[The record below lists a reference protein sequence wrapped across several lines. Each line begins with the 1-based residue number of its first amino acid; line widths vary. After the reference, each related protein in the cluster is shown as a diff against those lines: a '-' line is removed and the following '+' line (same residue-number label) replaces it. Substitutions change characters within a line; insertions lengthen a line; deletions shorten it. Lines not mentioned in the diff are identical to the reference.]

1 MKRKLFL
8 NFLLIGLLAAF
19 LCCACLV
26 AVMANQS
33 ERQTFRQLAE
43 EAMLAQQGYTNAGDT
58 WLASLDTDL
67 RLTHIAA
74 DGTVLFDNE
83 ANASTMANHLDRK
96 EIAQA
101 LAEGSGQ
108 NIHQSETMMERTLYY
123 ATRLDDGTVLR
134 VAYTQRSALFAV
146 MSSLPMIAGILLVMA
161 LLCVVLAARLS
172 SQLVKPINAV
182 DLDAP
187 RMNEVYPELSPLV
200 ERIQQQNHTIRDQ
213 MEQLVQSQHEF
224 TAITENMSEGF
235 LLVSTRM
242 EVLSGNHAAFDL
254 LKMDDSRQPLLLRKA
269 CREPRIITAAESA
282 LAGIKDEAII
292 PFGTMS
298 WQMIATPV
306 SADGHLSGAVI
317 LLLDVTERTD
327 REALRREFSANVS
340 HELKTPLTSI
350 SGYAELM
357 KEGMLP
363 PEKTKDA
370 AATIYRESQRLIAL
384 IGDIIKLSQLD
395 EAEGR
400 FEQEQVDLYRMAGD
414 MLDDLRMVA
423 DERHV
428 TLNLTGSSQ
437 SVIGVPHVLREM
449 LYNLCD
455 NAIKYNRE
463 GGSVTV
469 HVTQIQ
475 RHVHVTVKD
484 TGIGIPADEQQR
496 IFERFYRVDKSRSRA
511 MGGTGLGLSIVKHGA
526 QLHHANI
533 DLHSEP
539 GKGTAIT
546 IIF

>member
-33 ERQTFRQLAE
+33 ERQTFHQLAE

>member
-19 LCCACLV
+19 LCCGALV

-43 EAMLAQQGYTNAGDT
+43 EAVLAQQGYANAGDT
-58 WLASLDTDL
+58 WMASLETDL

-83 ANASTMANHLDRK
+83 ANAAAMANHLDRK

-146 MSSLPMIAGILLVMA
+146 MSSLPLIAGILLVMA

-213 MEQLVQSQHEF
+213 MEQLVQGQHEF

-242 EVLSGNHAAFDL
+242 EVLSGNHAAFEL
-254 LKMDDSRQPLLLRKA
+254 LKIDNSRQPLLLRKA

>member
-19 LCCACLV
+19 LCCGALV

-43 EAMLAQQGYTNAGDT
+43 EAVLAQQGYANAGDT
-58 WLASLDTDL
+58 WLASLETDL

-83 ANASTMANHLDRK
+83 ANAAAMANHLDRK

-146 MSSLPMIAGILLVMA
+146 MSGLPLIAGILLVMA

>member
-8 NFLLIGLLAAF
+8 NLLLIGLLAAF
-19 LCCACLV
+19 LSCGSLV

-33 ERQTFRQLAE
+33 EQQTFRQLAE
-43 EAMLAQQGYTNAGDT
+43 EALLAGQGYAEAGDD
-58 WLASLDTDL
+58 WLSSLRTEL

-83 ANASTMANHLDRK
+83 ANAAAMANHLDRK

-101 LAEGSGQ
+101 LTDGCGQ
-108 NIHQSETMMERTLYY
+108 NMHESETMMERTLYY
-123 ATRLDDGTVLR
+123 AILLEDGSVLR
-134 VAYTQRSALFAV
+134 VASTQRSALFAV
-146 MSSLPMIAGILLVMA
+146 MSSLPIIAVILLVMA
-161 LLCVVLAARLS
+161 LLCIALAARLS
-172 SQLVKPINAV
+172 TQLVKPINTV
-182 DLDAP
+182 DLDTP
-187 RMNEVYPELSPLV
+187 SMHEVYPELSPLV
-200 ERIQQQNHTIRDQ
+200 DRIQQQNHTIRAQ
-213 MEQLVQSQHEF
+213 MEQMKQSQQEF

-242 EVLSGNHAAFDL
+242 EVLSGNHAAFEL
-254 LKMDDSRQPLLLRKA
+254 LNMNAEKQPFMLRKA
-269 CREPRIITAAESA
+269 CPVPRIITAAESA
-282 LAGIKDEAII
+282 LAGIRDEALL
-292 PFGTMS
+292 PFGTAS

-357 KEGMLP
+357 KEGLLP
-363 PEKTKDA
+363 AEKTKDA
-370 AATIYRESQRLIAL
+370 AATIYRESQRLITL
-384 IGDIIKLSQLD
+384 IGDIINLSQLD
-395 EAEGR
+395 EAGGR
-400 FEQEQVDLYRMAGD
+400 FEQERVDLYQLAGD
-414 MLDDLRMVA
+414 VLDTLQIPA
-423 DERHV
+423 AEHHV
-428 TLNLTGSSQ
+428 SLQLTGSSQ
-437 SVIGVPHVLREM
+437 TVLGVPHVLREM

-455 NAIKYNRE
+455 NAIKYNHD

-469 HVTQIQ
+469 QVTQQQ

-484 TGIGIPADEQQR
+484 TGIGIPTDEQQR

-526 QLHHANI
+526 QLHRASI
-533 DLHSEP
+533 DLRSEP

-546 IIF
+546 VIF

>member
-33 ERQTFRQLAE
+33 ERQTFHQLAE

-123 ATRLDDGTVLR
+123 ATRLDAGTVLR

>member
-19 LCCACLV
+19 LCCGALV

-43 EAMLAQQGYTNAGDT
+43 EAVLAQQGYANAGDT
-58 WLASLDTDL
+58 WMASLETDL

-83 ANASTMANHLDRK
+83 ANAAAMANHLDRK

-146 MSSLPMIAGILLVMA
+146 MSSLPLIAGILLVMA

-213 MEQLVQSQHEF
+213 MEQLVQGQHEF

-242 EVLSGNHAAFDL
+242 EVLSGNHAAFEL
-254 LKMDDSRQPLLLRKA
+254 LKIDNSRQPLLLRKA

-306 SADGHLSGAVI
+306 SSGGHLSGAVI

-384 IGDIIKLSQLD
+384 IGDIINLSQLD

>member
-8 NFLLIGLLAAF
+8 NFLLVGLLAAF

-43 EAMLAQQGYTNAGDT
+43 EAVLAEQGYANAGDT
-58 WLASLDTDL
+58 WLSSLETNL

-83 ANASTMANHLDRK
+83 ANASAMANHLNRK

-101 LAEGSGQ
+101 LAEGNGQ

-123 ATRLDDGTVLR
+123 AIRMEDGTVLR

-146 MSSLPMIAGILLVMA
+146 MSSLPLIAGILLVMA

-200 ERIQQQNHTIRDQ
+200 ERIQQQNHTIRNQ

-242 EVLSGNHAAFDL
+242 EVLSGNHAAFEL

-282 LAGIKDEAII
+282 LAGIKDEAIL

-306 SADGHLSGAVI
+306 SAGGHMSGAVI

-327 REALRREFSANVS
+327 REVLRREFSANVS

-384 IGDIIKLSQLD
+384 IGDIINLSQLD

-400 FEQEQVDLYRMAGD
+400 FEQEPVDLYQLAGD
-414 MLDDLRMVA
+414 VLSDLRMVA
-423 DERHV
+423 GERHV
-428 TLNLTGSSQ
+428 TLALTGSSQ

-455 NAIKYNRE
+455 NAIKYNRD

-539 GKGTAIT
+539 GKGTTIT

>member
-19 LCCACLV
+19 LCCVCLV

-43 EAMLAQQGYTNAGDT
+43 EAALAQQGYANAGDT

-83 ANASTMANHLDRK
+83 ANAAAMANHLDRK

-108 NIHQSETMMERTLYY
+108 NIHQSETMLERTLYY
-123 ATRLDDGTVLR
+123 ASRLDDGTVLR
-134 VAYTQRSALFAV
+134 VAYTQRSALFAM
-146 MSSLPMIAGILLVMA
+146 MSSLPLIAGILLVMA

-172 SQLVKPINAV
+172 SQLVKPINAIN
-182 DLDAP
+182 LDAP
-187 RMNEVYPELSPLV
+187 QMNDIYPELSPLV

-242 EVLSGNHAAFDL
+242 EVLSGNHAAFEL

-384 IGDIIKLSQLD
+384 IGDIINLSQLD

>member
-19 LCCACLV
+19 LCCGALV

-43 EAMLAQQGYTNAGDT
+43 EAVLAQQGYANAGDT
-58 WLASLDTDL
+58 WLASLETDL

-83 ANASTMANHLDRK
+83 ANAAAMANHLDRK

-146 MSSLPMIAGILLVMA
+146 MSSLPLIAGILLVMA

-200 ERIQQQNHTIRDQ
+200 ERIQQQNHTIRNQ

-242 EVLSGNHAAFDL
+242 EVLSGNHAAFEL

-282 LAGIKDEAII
+282 LAGIKDEAILS
-292 PFGTMS
+292 FGTMF
-298 WQMIATPV
+298 WQMISTPV
-306 SADGHLSGAVI
+306 SSDGHLSGAVI

-384 IGDIIKLSQLD
+384 IGDIINLSQLD

-400 FEQEQVDLYRMAGD
+400 FEQEQVDLYQLAGD
-414 MLDDLRMVA
+414 VLDDLHMVA

-428 TLNLTGSSQ
+428 TLNLSGSSQ

-455 NAIKYNRE
+455 NAIKYNRD

-469 HVTQIQ
+469 HVTQLQ

-484 TGIGIPADEQQR
+484 TGIGIPTDEQQR

-539 GKGTAIT
+539 GKGTTIT

>member
-8 NFLLIGLLAAF
+8 NFLLVGLLAAF

-43 EAMLAQQGYTNAGDT
+43 EAVLAEQGYANAGDT
-58 WLASLDTDL
+58 WLSSLETNL

-83 ANASTMANHLDRK
+83 ANASAMANHLNRK

-101 LAEGSGQ
+101 LAEGNGQ

-123 ATRLDDGTVLR
+123 AIRMEDGTVLR

-146 MSSLPMIAGILLVMA
+146 MSSLPLIAGILLVMA

-200 ERIQQQNHTIRDQ
+200 ERIQQQNHTIRNQ

-242 EVLSGNHAAFDL
+242 EVLSGNHAAFEL

-282 LAGIKDEAII
+282 LAGIKDEAIL

-306 SADGHLSGAVI
+306 SAGGHMSGAVI

-384 IGDIIKLSQLD
+384 IGDIINLSQLD

-400 FEQEQVDLYRMAGD
+400 IEQEPVDLYQLAGD
-414 MLDDLRMVA
+414 VLSDLRMVA
-423 DERHV
+423 GERHV
-428 TLNLTGSSQ
+428 TLALTGSSQ

-455 NAIKYNRE
+455 NAIKYNRD

-539 GKGTAIT
+539 GKGTTIT

>member
-19 LCCACLV
+19 LCCGALV

-43 EAMLAQQGYTNAGDT
+43 EAVLAQQGYANAGDT
-58 WLASLDTDL
+58 WMASLETDL

-83 ANASTMANHLDRK
+83 ANAAAMANHLDRK

-146 MSSLPMIAGILLVMA
+146 MSSLPLIAGILLVMA

-200 ERIQQQNHTIRDQ
+200 ERIQQQNHTIRNQ

-242 EVLSGNHAAFDL
+242 EVLSGNHAAFEL

-282 LAGIKDEAII
+282 LAGTKDEAILS
-292 PFGTMS
+292 FGTMF

-306 SADGHLSGAVI
+306 SSDGHLSGAVI

-384 IGDIIKLSQLD
+384 IGDIINLSQLD

-400 FEQEQVDLYRMAGD
+400 FEQEPVDLYQLAGD
-414 MLDDLRMVA
+414 VLSDLRMVA
-423 DERHV
+423 GERHV
-428 TLNLTGSSQ
+428 TLALTGSSQ

-455 NAIKYNRE
+455 NAIKYNRD

-469 HVTQIQ
+469 HVTQLQ
-475 RHVHVTVKD
+475 RHVHVTVKG

-539 GKGTAIT
+539 GKGTTIT

>member
-19 LCCACLV
+19 LCCGALV

-43 EAMLAQQGYTNAGDT
+43 EAVLAQQGYANAGDT
-58 WLASLDTDL
+58 WMASLETDL

-83 ANASTMANHLDRK
+83 ANAAAMANHLDRK

-146 MSSLPMIAGILLVMA
+146 MSSLPLIAGILLVMA

-200 ERIQQQNHTIRDQ
+200 ERIQQQNHTIRNQ

-242 EVLSGNHAAFDL
+242 EVLSGNHAAFEL

-282 LAGIKDEAII
+282 LAGIKDEAIL

-306 SADGHLSGAVI
+306 SAGGHMSGAVI

-384 IGDIIKLSQLD
+384 IGDIINLSQLD

-400 FEQEQVDLYRMAGD
+400 FEQEPVDLYQLAGD
-414 MLDDLRMVA
+414 VLSDLRMVA
-423 DERHV
+423 GERHV
-428 TLNLTGSSQ
+428 TLALTGSSQ

-455 NAIKYNRE
+455 NAIKYNRD

-539 GKGTAIT
+539 GKGTTIT

>member
-19 LCCACLV
+19 LCCGALV

-43 EAMLAQQGYTNAGDT
+43 EAVLAQQGYANAGGT
-58 WLASLDTDL
+58 WLASLETDL

-83 ANASTMANHLDRK
+83 ANAAAMANHLDRK

-146 MSSLPMIAGILLVMA
+146 MSSLPLIAGILLVMA

-200 ERIQQQNHTIRDQ
+200 ERIQQQNHTIRNQ

-242 EVLSGNHAAFDL
+242 EVLSGNHAAFEL

-292 PFGTMS
+292 HFGTMS

-384 IGDIIKLSQLD
+384 IGDIINLSQLD

>member
-19 LCCACLV
+19 LCCGALV

-43 EAMLAQQGYTNAGDT
+43 EAVLAQQGYANAGDT
-58 WLASLDTDL
+58 WLASLETDL

-83 ANASTMANHLDRK
+83 ANAAAMANHLDRK

-146 MSSLPMIAGILLVMA
+146 MSSLPLIAGILLVMA

-200 ERIQQQNHTIRDQ
+200 ERIQQQNHTIRNQ

-242 EVLSGNHAAFDL
+242 EVLSGNHAAFEL

-282 LAGIKDEAII
+282 LAGIKDEAIL

-306 SADGHLSGAVI
+306 SAGGHMSGAVI

-384 IGDIIKLSQLD
+384 IGDIINLSQLD

-400 FEQEQVDLYRMAGD
+400 FEQEPVDLYQLAGD
-414 MLDDLRMVA
+414 VLSDLRMVA
-423 DERHV
+423 GERHV
-428 TLNLTGSSQ
+428 TLALTGSSQ

-455 NAIKYNRE
+455 NAIKYNRD

-539 GKGTAIT
+539 GKGTTIT

>member
-43 EAMLAQQGYTNAGDT
+43 EAVLAQQGYTNAGDT

-213 MEQLVQSQHEF
+213 MEQLMQSQHEF

-306 SADGHLSGAVI
+306 SSGGHLSGAVI

>member
-1 MKRKLFL
+1 
-8 NFLLIGLLAAF
+8 
-19 LCCACLV
+19 
-26 AVMANQS
+26 
-33 ERQTFRQLAE
+33 
-43 EAMLAQQGYTNAGDT
+43 
-58 WLASLDTDL
+58 
-67 RLTHIAA
+67 
-74 DGTVLFDNE
+74 
-83 ANASTMANHLDRK
+83 MANHLNRK

-101 LAEGSGQ
+101 LAEGNGQ

-123 ATRLDDGTVLR
+123 AIRMEDGTVLR

-146 MSSLPMIAGILLVMA
+146 MSSLPLIAGILLVMA

-200 ERIQQQNHTIRDQ
+200 ERIQQQNHTIRNQ

-242 EVLSGNHAAFDL
+242 EVLSGNHAAFEL

-282 LAGIKDEAII
+282 LAGIKDEAILS
-292 PFGTMS
+292 FGTMF

-306 SADGHLSGAVI
+306 SSDGHLSGAVI

-384 IGDIIKLSQLD
+384 IGDIINLSQLD

-400 FEQEQVDLYRMAGD
+400 FEQEQVDLYQLAGD
-414 MLDDLRMVA
+414 VLDDLHMVA

-428 TLNLTGSSQ
+428 TLNLSGSSQ

-455 NAIKYNRE
+455 NAIKYNRD

-469 HVTQIQ
+469 HVTQLQ

-484 TGIGIPADEQQR
+484 TGIGIPTDEQQR

-539 GKGTAIT
+539 GKGTTIT

>member
-43 EAMLAQQGYTNAGDT
+43 EAVLAQQGYTNAGDT

>member
-43 EAMLAQQGYTNAGDT
+43 EAVLAQQGYTNAGDA

-123 ATRLDDGTVLR
+123 ATQLVDGTVLR

-242 EVLSGNHAAFDL
+242 EVLSGNHAAFEL
-254 LKMDDSRQPLLLRKA
+254 LKMADSKQPLLLRKA

-384 IGDIIKLSQLD
+384 IGDIINLSQLD

>member
-8 NFLLIGLLAAF
+8 NFLLVGLLAAF
-19 LCCACLV
+19 LSCACLV
-26 AVMANQS
+26 AVMAGQS

-43 EAMLAQQGYTNAGDT
+43 EAVLAQQGYANAGDP
-58 WLASLDTDL
+58 WLSSLETNL

-83 ANASTMANHLDRK
+83 ANAAAMANHLDRK

-146 MSSLPMIAGILLVMA
+146 MSSLPLIASILLVMA

-200 ERIQQQNHTIRDQ
+200 ERIQQQNRTIREQ

-242 EVLSGNHAAFDL
+242 EVLSGNHAAFEL
-254 LKMDDSRQPLLLRKA
+254 LKMDDSRQPILLRKA

-282 LAGIKDEAII
+282 LAGIKDEAIL

-306 SADGHLSGAVI
+306 SSDGHLSGAVI

-384 IGDIIKLSQLD
+384 IGDIINLSQLD

-414 MLDDLRMVA
+414 VLDDLRMVA

-455 NAIKYNRE
+455 NAIKYNRD

-469 HVTQIQ
+469 QVTQIQ

-539 GKGTAIT
+539 GTGTAIT

>member
-43 EAMLAQQGYTNAGDT
+43 EAVLAQQGYTNAGDT
-58 WLASLDTDL
+58 WLASLETDL

-83 ANASTMANHLDRK
+83 ANAAAMANHLDRK

>member
-1 MKRKLFL
+1 
-8 NFLLIGLLAAF
+8 
-19 LCCACLV
+19 
-26 AVMANQS
+26 
-33 ERQTFRQLAE
+33 
-43 EAMLAQQGYTNAGDT
+43 
-58 WLASLDTDL
+58 
-67 RLTHIAA
+67 
-74 DGTVLFDNE
+74 
-83 ANASTMANHLDRK
+83 
-96 EIAQA
+96 
-101 LAEGSGQ
+101 
-108 NIHQSETMMERTLYY
+108 
-123 ATRLDDGTVLR
+123 
-134 VAYTQRSALFAV
+134 
-146 MSSLPMIAGILLVMA
+146 
-161 LLCVVLAARLS
+161 
-172 SQLVKPINAV
+172 
-182 DLDAP
+182 
-187 RMNEVYPELSPLV
+187 
-200 ERIQQQNHTIRDQ
+200 

-242 EVLSGNHAAFDL
+242 EVLSGNHAAFEL

-282 LAGIKDEAII
+282 LAGIKDEAILS
-292 PFGTMS
+292 FGTMF

-306 SADGHLSGAVI
+306 SSDGHLSGAVI

-384 IGDIIKLSQLD
+384 IGDIINLSQLD

-400 FEQEQVDLYRMAGD
+400 FEQEQVDLYQLAGD
-414 MLDDLRMVA
+414 VLDDLHMVA

-428 TLNLTGSSQ
+428 TLNLSGSSQ

-455 NAIKYNRE
+455 NAVKYNRP

-469 HVTQIQ
+469 DVSERDGET
-475 RHVHVTVKD
+475 RLTVSD
-484 TGIGIPADEQQR
+484 TGIGIPAEHQKR
-496 IFERFYRVDKSRSRA
+496 VFERFYRVDKSHSKKI
-511 MGGTGLGLSIVKHGA
+511 GGTGLGLSIVKHGA
-526 QLHHANI
+526 QYHGARVELE
-533 DLHSEP
+533 SEP
-539 GKGTAIT
+539 GSGTHISL
-546 IIF
+546 IFGNHDTTEGL

>member
-19 LCCACLV
+19 LCCGALV

-43 EAMLAQQGYTNAGDT
+43 EAVLAQQGYANAGDT
-58 WLASLDTDL
+58 WLASLETDL

-83 ANASTMANHLDRK
+83 ANAAAMANHLDRK

-146 MSSLPMIAGILLVMA
+146 MSSLPLIAGILLVMA

-172 SQLVKPINAV
+172 SQLVKPINAIN
-182 DLDAP
+182 LDAP
-187 RMNEVYPELSPLV
+187 QMNDIYPELSPLV

-242 EVLSGNHAAFDL
+242 EVLSGNHAAFEL

-384 IGDIIKLSQLD
+384 IGDIINLSQLD

>member
-1 MKRKLFL
+1 M
-8 NFLLIGLLAAF
+8 
-19 LCCACLV
+19 
-26 AVMANQS
+26 
-33 ERQTFRQLAE
+33 
-43 EAMLAQQGYTNAGDT
+43 
-58 WLASLDTDL
+58 
-67 RLTHIAA
+67 
-74 DGTVLFDNE
+74 
-83 ANASTMANHLDRK
+83 
-96 EIAQA
+96 
-101 LAEGSGQ
+101 
-108 NIHQSETMMERTLYY
+108 
-123 ATRLDDGTVLR
+123 
-134 VAYTQRSALFAV
+134 
-146 MSSLPMIAGILLVMA
+146 
-161 LLCVVLAARLS
+161 
-172 SQLVKPINAV
+172 
-182 DLDAP
+182 
-187 RMNEVYPELSPLV
+187 
-200 ERIQQQNHTIRDQ
+200 
-213 MEQLVQSQHEF
+213 
-224 TAITENMSEGF
+224 
-235 LLVSTRM
+235 
-242 EVLSGNHAAFDL
+242 
-254 LKMDDSRQPLLLRKA
+254 
-269 CREPRIITAAESA
+269 
-282 LAGIKDEAII
+282 
-292 PFGTMS
+292 
-298 WQMIATPV
+298 
-306 SADGHLSGAVI
+306 SGAVI

-384 IGDIIKLSQLD
+384 IGDIINLSQLD

-400 FEQEQVDLYRMAGD
+400 FEQEPVDLYQLAGD
-414 MLDDLRMVA
+414 VLSDLRMVA
-423 DERHV
+423 GERHV
-428 TLNLTGSSQ
+428 TLALTGSSQ

-455 NAIKYNRE
+455 NAIKYNRD

-539 GKGTAIT
+539 GKGTTIT

>member
-43 EAMLAQQGYTNAGDT
+43 EAVLAQQGYTNAGDT

-200 ERIQQQNHTIRDQ
+200 ERIQQQNHTIRNQ

-242 EVLSGNHAAFDL
+242 EVLSGNHAAFEL

-282 LAGIKDEAII
+282 LAGIKDEAILSS
-292 PFGTMS
+292 GTMF

-306 SADGHLSGAVI
+306 SSDGHLSGAVI

-384 IGDIIKLSQLD
+384 IGDIINLSQLD

>member
-19 LCCACLV
+19 LCCGALV

-43 EAMLAQQGYTNAGDT
+43 EAVLAQQGYANAGDT

-83 ANASTMANHLDRK
+83 ANAAAMANHLDRK

-123 ATRLDDGTVLR
+123 ASRLDDGTVLR

-146 MSSLPMIAGILLVMA
+146 MSSLPLIAGILLVMA

-172 SQLVKPINAV
+172 SQLVKPINAIN
-182 DLDAP
+182 LDAP
-187 RMNEVYPELSPLV
+187 QMNDIYPELSPLV

-242 EVLSGNHAAFDL
+242 EVLSGNHAAFEL

-384 IGDIIKLSQLD
+384 IGDIINLSQLD

>member
-8 NFLLIGLLAAF
+8 NFLLVGLLAAF

-43 EAMLAQQGYTNAGDT
+43 EAVLAEQGYANAGDT
-58 WLASLDTDL
+58 WLSSLETNL

-83 ANASTMANHLDRK
+83 ANASAMANHLNRK

-101 LAEGSGQ
+101 LAEGNGQ

-123 ATRLDDGTVLR
+123 AIRMEDGTVLR

-146 MSSLPMIAGILLVMA
+146 MSSLPLIAGILLVMA

-200 ERIQQQNHTIRDQ
+200 ERIQQQNHTIRNQ

-242 EVLSGNHAAFDL
+242 EVLSGNHAAFEL

-282 LAGIKDEAII
+282 LAGIKDEAIL

-306 SADGHLSGAVI
+306 SAGGHMSGAVI

-384 IGDIIKLSQLD
+384 IGDIINLSQLD

-400 FEQEQVDLYRMAGD
+400 FEQEPVDLYQLAGD
-414 MLDDLRMVA
+414 VLSDLRMVA
-423 DERHV
+423 GERHV
-428 TLNLTGSSQ
+428 TLALTGSSQ

-455 NAIKYNRE
+455 NAIKYNRD

-539 GKGTAIT
+539 GKGTTIT

>member
-19 LCCACLV
+19 LCCGALV

-43 EAMLAQQGYTNAGDT
+43 EAVLAQQGYANAGDT

-83 ANASTMANHLDRK
+83 ANAAAMANHLDRK

-146 MSSLPMIAGILLVMA
+146 MSSLPLIAGILLVMA

-172 SQLVKPINAV
+172 SQLVKPINAIN
-182 DLDAP
+182 LDAP
-187 RMNEVYPELSPLV
+187 QMNDIYPELSPLV

-242 EVLSGNHAAFDL
+242 EVLSGNHAAFEL

-384 IGDIIKLSQLD
+384 IGDIINLSQLD